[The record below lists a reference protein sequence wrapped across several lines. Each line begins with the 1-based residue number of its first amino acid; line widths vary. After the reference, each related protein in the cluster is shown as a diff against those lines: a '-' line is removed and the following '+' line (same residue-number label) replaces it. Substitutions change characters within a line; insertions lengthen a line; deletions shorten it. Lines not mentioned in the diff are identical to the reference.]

1 VVSYLVFQNV
11 KLQLVVQRG
20 ADAAPVW
27 LPPRR
32 RFSSGT
38 TVARSKS
45 PSGAFVLV
53 SRFAYT
59 TMFSSSKRNLSE
71 SKWEPKNVNNFV

>member
-53 SRFAYT
+53 SRFAEKVL
-59 TMFSSSKRNLSE
+59 FLQRKS
-71 SKWEPKNVNNFV
+71 